1 MDDLSN
7 RLHDMAAA
15 LAEGETEPL
24 DDVIELLREA
34 AAALAEREDV

>member
-1 MDDLSN
+1 MGDLKY
-7 RLHDMAAA
+7 RLKDMADA